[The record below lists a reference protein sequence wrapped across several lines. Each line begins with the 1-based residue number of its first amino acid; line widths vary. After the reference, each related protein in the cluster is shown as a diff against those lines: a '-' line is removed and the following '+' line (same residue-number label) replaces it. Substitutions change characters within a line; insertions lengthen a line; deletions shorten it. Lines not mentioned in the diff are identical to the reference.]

1 MNIYTHS
8 HIYVCIKYCL
18 SHYKELMCLVPMG
31 SLKNALKPK
40 RWSLKQMMPTNSY
53 GRKLFFSLHVYIY
66 AYRQDCKARTQKNL
80 CRILSL
86 TETNKDLH
94 RDTRNGMSKVPEELN
109 NV

>member
-1 MNIYTHS
+1 MYIYTHS

-18 SHYKELMCLVPMG
+18 SPYKELMCLVPMG

-66 AYRQDCKARTQKNL
+66 AYRQDCKARTQ
-80 CRILSL
+80 
-86 TETNKDLH
+86 
-94 RDTRNGMSKVPEELN
+94 
-109 NV
+109 